1 GTAAAPREHAASVTP
16 EALEQVVATGGKLP
30 LTTLLRCRIRHFT
43 DGAVLGS
50 QAFVQQQ
57 LAAYRTLHHRRA
69 RTAVRPMP
77 ALTDWG
83 GLATLR
89 GLRKPAIS

>member
-1 GTAAAPREHAASVTP
+1 M
-16 EALEQVVATGGKLP
+16 GG
-30 LTTLLRCRIRHFT
+30 C
-43 DGAVLGS
+43 

-77 ALTDWG
+77 SLSDWG
-83 GLATLR
+83 GLAPLR
-89 GLRKPAIS
+89 GLRKPALG

>member
-1 GTAAAPREHAASVTP
+1 SP
-16 EALEQVVATGGKLP
+16 EALQQVVATGGKLP

-77 ALTDWG
+77 LITDWG

-89 GLRKPAIS
+89 GLRKPALG